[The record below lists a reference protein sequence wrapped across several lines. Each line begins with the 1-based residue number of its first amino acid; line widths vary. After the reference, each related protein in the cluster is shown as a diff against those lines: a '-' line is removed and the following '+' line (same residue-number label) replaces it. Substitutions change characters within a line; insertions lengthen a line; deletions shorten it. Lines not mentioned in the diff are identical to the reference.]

1 MSGLGAAG
9 DYYDVLRP
17 HGVWA
22 VISPFNFP
30 MALSGGPSSG
40 ALVAGNTVVLKPSN
54 QGALLG
60 YKLYE
65 CYRDGGVPAG
75 RVPPGHR
82 ARRGRRATH
91 LVAPPRRERHHV
103 HRLATRSAWTST
115 STSRPTC
122 PSR

>member
-1 MSGLGAAG
+1 M
-9 DYYDVLRP
+9 LRP

-40 ALVAGNTVVLKPSN
+40 ALVAGNAVVLKPSN

-65 CYRDGGVPAG
+65 CYRDGRAAG
-75 RVPPGHR
+75 RVPPDRR
-82 ARRGRRATH
+82 ARRGRGDH
-91 LVAPPRRERHHV
+91 LWHH
-103 HRLATRSAWTST
+103 
-115 STSRPTC
+115 PT
-122 PSR
+122 

>member
-9 DYYDVLRP
+9 DYYDVMRP
-17 HGVWA
+17 YGVWA

-40 ALVAGNTVVLKPSN
+40 ALVAGNCVVLKPSN

-75 RVPPGHR
+75 AFHLVVGP
-82 ARRGRRATH
+82 RRGGRRGA
-91 LVAPPRRERHHV
+91 RGS
-103 HRLATRSAWTST
+103 TRTSPA
-115 STSRPTC
+115 SRSPART
-122 PSR
+122 RWA